1 MWWRIEEVKLECSV
15 EELEAAIAGTL
26 YISFQSQKLATDDDG
41 IIGGVVS
48 TNQNVTI
55 MVYTRTY
62 LVCYFPCTISNKDTS
77 TMLIYRD

>member
-1 MWWRIEEVKLECSV
+1 MVGPDTVWILHGWYTPMWWRIEEVKLECSV

-48 TNQNVTI
+48 TNQNVTS
-55 MVYTRTY
+55 MV
-62 LVCYFPCTISNKDTS
+62 K
-77 TMLIYRD
+77 